1 MVIVPVRRAPVF
13 AATLNATAPLPDPV
27 APPVMVIHG
36 ALLVAVHV
44 QPTPAVTFTVPVDAV
59 SGTLC
64 VVGAIEYVQATAAC
78 VMVNVWPAMVAV
90 PVRCGPVFAA
100 TLYPTAPFPDPA
112 APDVIVIQGALLAA
126 VHVQPAVV
134 VTFTAPVDA
143 VSGAFWAVGA
153 IE

>member
-1 MVIVPVRRAPVF
+1 
-13 AATLNATAPLPDPV
+13 
-27 APPVMVIHG
+27 
-36 ALLVAVHV
+36 
-44 QPTPAVTFTVPVDAV
+44 
-59 SGTLC
+59 
-64 VVGAIEYVQATAAC
+64 
-78 VMVNVWPAMVAV
+78 MVNVWPAMVAV

-134 VTFTAPVDA
+134 VTFTVPVDA
-143 VSGAFWAVGA
+143 VSGAFWPVGA